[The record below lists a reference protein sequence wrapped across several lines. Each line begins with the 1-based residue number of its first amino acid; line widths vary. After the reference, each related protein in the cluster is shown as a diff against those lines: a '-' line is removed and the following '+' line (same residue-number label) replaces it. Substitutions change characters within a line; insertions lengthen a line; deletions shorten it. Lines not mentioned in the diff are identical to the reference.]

1 MALSTPTLREVATPV
16 AATDIRKGPTHPSS
30 HGRALLLYFL
40 LFLGLLLVVG
50 PFVWML
56 LGSVKTQSELLQV
69 PPTWLPQAPT
79 LDNYQRLFDRLD
91 FPRYFWNSAT
101 VAGLITIGNLVFC
114 SMLGYALA
122 KLKFFGRDKL
132 FGLVLATLMVPGS
145 VTIVPLFILIS
156 MLGLVNSIP
165 GLVLPFLVGPFGVF
179 LMRQFM
185 QGIPDELL
193 EAGRIDG
200 ANEFRIFWQIV
211 MPLATPALATLGIL
225 TFLASWNSF
234 LWPLIVASD
243 EKTYTLPVAL
253 ATFATGQHQADY
265 GLLMAGS
272 VIIVLPVL
280 FVFILLQ
287 RYFVEG
293 IASTGIKG

>member
-1 MALSTPTLREVATPV
+1 MALSTPTLREAATPV
-16 AATDIRKGPTHPSS
+16 AATGIRQTPTHPSRR
-30 HGRALLLYFL
+30 GRALILYFL

-122 KLKFFGRDKL
+122 KLRFFGRDKL

>member
-1 MALSTPTLREVATPV
+1 MALNTPTIRQSGAPIAAPAAV
-16 AATDIRKGPTHPSS
+16 AAP
-30 HGRALLLYFL
+30 GRGQGRSRVVLIYVG
-40 LFLGLLLVVG
+40 LFVGLLLVVG
-50 PFVWML
+50 PFIWML
-56 LGSVKTQSELLQV
+56 LGSIKPQPEFLRL
-69 PPTWLPQAPT
+69 PPTWLPENPT
-79 LDNYQRLFDRLD
+79 LQNYENLFNRLD
-91 FPRYFWNSAT
+91 FPRFFANSAV
-101 VAGLITIGNLVFC
+101 VAGAVTVGNLIFC

-122 KLKFFGRDKL
+122 KLRFFGRDKL

-200 ANEFRIFWQIV
+200 ASEGRIFWQIV
-211 MPLATPALATLGIL
+211 MPLAIPALATLGIL

-234 LWPLIVASD
+234 LWPLIVATD
-243 EKTYTLPVAL
+243 ENSYTLPVAL

-272 VIIVLPVL
+272 VVIVLPVL
-280 FVFILLQ
+280 TVFILLQ
-287 RYFVEG
+287 RFFVEG
-293 IASTGIKG
+293 IASTGVKG